1 MERWVRGTWQI
12 RQRTEDIEED
22 KLVFETMRTK
32 DHNKEGSEGERTDGP
47 FFILE
52 LDEGKWKSPWTSNR
66 KAGSQSLCDTNNVT
80 YTVCLC

>member
-1 MERWVRGTWQI
+1 MERWVCGTWQI
-12 RQRTEDIEED
+12 RQHTEDIEED
-22 KLVFETMRTK
+22 ELVFETMRTK

-66 KAGSQSLCDTNNVT
+66 KAGSQSLRDTNNVT